1 MRLLVRIA
9 PVIALF
15 LVMVA
20 ACNQNAPSKPA
31 QTAPAPPAV
40 ATAPTPAS
48 PQAPPPI
55 PPGTEVP
62 VSSIDSVMLNRP
74 QDAPEALIIQVS
86 GTTPS
91 PGWKNAHLA
100 EDAEPGSDPSVRTYR
115 FIATSP
121 EAEQPN
127 GTPQMVEAELRVE
140 SLPPQVKSIRVISAT
155 NEISA
160 PVTD

>member
-1 MRLLVRIA
+1 MKSLVRIA
-9 PVIALF
+9 PVIALCV
-15 LVMVA
+15 VMVA
-20 ACNQNAPSKPA
+20 ACNRNAPSNSA
-31 QTAPAPPAV
+31 QTAPASAPV

-91 PGWKNAHLA
+91 SGWTNAHLA
-100 EDAEPGSDPSVRTYR
+100 EDAEPGSDPSVRTYK